1 MMIAL
6 IVLVVIEA
14 IVITYLGAQVLIM
27 YRTSDSRLDALTEQN
42 IRLRDERDKYR
53 GMLDIPT
60 VVRQEAVELM
70 NDFAIREF
78 LGKDVD

>member
-14 IVITYLGAQVLIM
+14 IVIAYLGAQVLIM

>member
-6 IVLVVIEA
+6 IVLVVIET
-14 IVITYLGAQVLIM
+14 IVIAYLGAQVLIM